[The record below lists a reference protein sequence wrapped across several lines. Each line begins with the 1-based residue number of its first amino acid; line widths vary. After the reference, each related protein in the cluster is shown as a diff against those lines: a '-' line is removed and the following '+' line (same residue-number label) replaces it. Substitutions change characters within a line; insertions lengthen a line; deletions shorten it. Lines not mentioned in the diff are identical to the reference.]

1 LQKEKEKAKKKV
13 KQTALKLTKVVNA
26 RPGEKDKLEQKAEN
40 DRKTVDDLVK
50 KDDRAF
56 FEYMLTKDSFIKLI
70 LTSKEW

>member
-1 LQKEKEKAKKKV
+1 MAEDAARAALENAHLEVERIKKEI
-13 KQTALKLTKVVNA
+13 
-26 RPGEKDKLEQKAEN
+26 RDKLEQKAEN
-40 DRKTVDDLVK
+40 DRKTVEDLVK